1 MGEGLGF
8 ILFLGSWGSSAS
20 CFGFFFVSGLGFRIW
35 EFGHFGFT
43 EPRIGLKLRALGV
56 KEP

>member
-1 MGEGLGF
+1 MVGEGLGF
-8 ILFLGSWGSSAS
+8 INCFWGV
-20 CFGFFFVSGLGFRIW
+20 GDLVLRVSGLGFRIW

-43 EPRIGLKLRALGV
+43 EPCIGLKLRVLGV

>member
-20 CFGFFFVSGLGFRIW
+20 CFGFFFRFGFRVQD
-35 EFGHFGFT
+35 
-43 EPRIGLKLRALGV
+43 LGV
-56 KEP
+56 WTLRIYGTTYWVEVEGFRG